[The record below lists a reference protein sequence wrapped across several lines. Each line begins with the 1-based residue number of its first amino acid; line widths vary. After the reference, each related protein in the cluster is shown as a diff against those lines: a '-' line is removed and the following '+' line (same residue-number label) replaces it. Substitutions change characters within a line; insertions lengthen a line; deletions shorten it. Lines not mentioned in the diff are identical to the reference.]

1 MTTEPKVY
9 VIHENPEWLPPLREA
24 FERLG
29 TPYEEW
35 LLDQHVVDLSEAP
48 PEGVFFSR
56 MSASNYTRGHAHS
69 NHSTDIVLRWL
80 EAHGRRV
87 INGSSVLRLE
97 FSKAAQQIALDR
109 AGFTTPRT
117 VVAIGRARI
126 IEAAERSGLSTFI
139 LKPNQGGKGLG
150 VQYFDSATALRAA
163 IPALPEAPDDVWL
176 VQERI
181 ATTDEFITR
190 AEFVGAR
197 FIYAVQVYSGG
208 SFELCPADVCE
219 VDFTDFCPAEANAD
233 AAAPA
238 PVATPVAPPA
248 GPRFEIAPE
257 VDRPLMTRIE
267 RFLTDNGIE
276 VAGVEFIR
284 RPDGTPVI
292 YDVNTNTNYNSGA
305 EKAAGIARGG
315 MAEIARFLTGELARL
330 TAPEA
335 RERRA

>member
-1 MTTEPKVY
+1 MTTDPKVY

-24 FERLG
+24 FEALN

-35 LLDQHVVDLSEAP
+35 LLDQHIVDLAKAP

-87 INGSSVLRLE
+87 INGSSVLALE
-97 FSKAAQQIALDR
+97 FSKAAQQISLDR
-109 AGFTTPRT
+109 AGFATPRS
-117 VVAIGRARI
+117 VVAIGRDRI
-126 IEAAERSGLSTFI
+126 MEAAERLGLDGFI

-150 VQYFDSATALRAA
+150 VQYFDSLDALRAA
-163 IPALPEAPDDVWL
+163 IAHLPESPDDVWL

-181 ATTDEFITR
+181 ATTDDFITR
-190 AEFVGAR
+190 AEFVNGR

-219 VDFTDFCPAEANAD
+219 VDFTDFCPANANDAD
-233 AAAPA
+233 AAPA
-238 PVATPVAPPA
+238 PAALAA
-248 GPRFEIAPE
+248 GPRFEIARD
-257 VDRPLMTRIE
+257 VDRALMTRIE
-267 RFLTDNGIE
+267 GFLAGNRIE

-315 MAEIARFLTGELARL
+315 MAEIARFLTDELARL
-330 TAPEA
+330 TAPKA
-335 RERRA
+335 QKRTA

>member
-1 MTTEPKVY
+1 MNTAPKVY

-24 FERLG
+24 FEALK

-35 LLDQHVVDLSEAP
+35 LLDQHIVDLAEVP

-56 MSASNYTRGHAHS
+56 MSASNYTRGHTHA

-80 EAHGRRV
+80 ESHGRRV

-109 AGFTTPRT
+109 AGFTTPRS
-117 VVAIGRARI
+117 VVAIGRDRI
-126 IEAAERSGLSTFI
+126 VEAAERLGLSGFI

-150 VQYFDSATALRAA
+150 VQYFDSLDALRAG
-163 IPALPEAPDDVWL
+163 IPSLPESPDDVWL

-181 ATTDEFITR
+181 ETQDAFITR
-190 AEFVGAR
+190 AEFVGGR
-197 FIYAVQVYSGG
+197 FIYAVQVTSGG

-219 VDFTDFCPAEANAD
+219 VDFADFCPAGSND
-233 AAAPA
+233 AAAP
-238 PVATPVAPPA
+238 VAAPA
-248 GPRFEIAPE
+248 GPRFDIAPE
-257 VDRPLMTRIE
+257 VDHTLMTRIE
-267 RFLTDNGIE
+267 RFLADNGIE

-292 YDVNTNTNYNSGA
+292 YDVNTNTNYNNGA
-305 EKAAGIARGG
+305 EKAAGLGRGG
-315 MAEIARFLTGELARL
+315 MAEIARFLTDELSRL
-330 TAPEA
+330 TAPDA
-335 RERRA
+335 QKRRA